1 MHLFNSTSQL
11 VWTALNKS
19 LAIIEFG
26 MDGVVLQANE
36 NFCRLMGYAPSEIVG
51 SHHSMFVDKSEALSP
66 DYRDFWAKLNKGEFD
81 HRLYKRIAKNGREV
95 WIEAS
100 YNPIM
105 RSGRPIKVVKVASD
119 VTERQIRSADHA
131 GKIKAI
137 QRAQAVIEFTPQG
150 EILDANKNF
159 LDAMGYTTVD
169 EIRGRH
175 HSMFCAANYTETEE
189 YRSFWNRLGQGSYI
203 SDEFLRIGKNG
214 KRVYIQATY
223 NPIFDAAGK
232 VCKVV
237 KFATDVSLRVQDVE
251 ALAQALRGL
260 SVGDLTQRLD
270 VPFIHALEPLRTD
283 FNLLTEKLHDSMSA
297 IAENAS
303 AIAAASQQIR
313 NASDDLYR
321 RTEQQAASVEETAA
335 ALEEITTT
343 VTDSSQRAHDA
354 GTLARLTKENAERSG
369 MVVGQAIEAMGRIES
384 SAGEIASIIGVID
397 EIAFQTNLL
406 ALNAGVEAARAG
418 DAGKGFA
425 VVAQEVRELAQRSA
439 KAAKEIKG
447 LITASNE
454 HVNHGVA
461 YVNNTGKA
469 LSEIV
474 MQVVQVHSNVAAI
487 VDASREQATGLQ
499 EINTAVN
506 TIDQGTQQNAAMVEE
521 TSAASHSLAME
532 AEQLFQQL
540 AKFRLETKVRHAD
553 RAVPRPRPAAPIKVA
568 EGGQARSNVM
578 RVVGGTAAA
587 ASQAWEDF

>member
-1 MHLFNSTSQL
+1 MQLFNSTSQL
-11 VWTALNKS
+11 VWTALNRS

-26 MDGVVLQANE
+26 MDGVVLGANE
-36 NFCRLMGYAPSEIVG
+36 NFCRLMGYAPAEIVG
-51 SHHSMFVDKSEALSP
+51 SHHRIFVEKSEALSSE
-66 DYRDFWAKLNKGEFD
+66 YRDFWERLNKGEFE
-81 HRLYKRIAKNGREV
+81 HQLYKRIAKDGREV

-105 RSGRPIKVVKVASD
+105 RSGRPVKVVKVAFD
-119 VTERQIRSADHA
+119 VTAREARSHDDA
-131 GKIKAI
+131 GKINAI
-137 QRAQAVIEFTPQG
+137 SRAQAVIEFTPVG
-150 EILDANKNF
+150 EILNANQNF
-159 LDAMGYTTVD
+159 LDVMGYRIE

-175 HSMFCAANYTETEE
+175 HSMFCETGYTKSDD
-189 YRSFWNRLGQGSYI
+189 YRTFWSQLAQGSYV

-214 KRVYIQATY
+214 KKVHIQATY
-223 NPIFDAAGK
+223 SPIFDASGR
-232 VCKVV
+232 VYKVV
-237 KFATDVSLRVQDVE
+237 KFATDVSKRVQEVDS
-251 ALAQALRGL
+251 LADALRAL
-260 SVGDLTQRLD
+260 SAGDLTRHLD
-270 VPFIHALEPLRTD
+270 VPFIQALEPLRTD
-283 FNLLTEKLHDSMSA
+283 FNLVTKKLHDSMSA

-343 VTDSSQRAHDA
+343 VTDSSQRAQEA
-354 GTLARLTKENAERSG
+354 GTLARMTKENAERSG
-369 MVVGQAIEAMGRIES
+369 VVVGQAIEAMGRIES

-418 DAGKGFA
+418 EAGKGFA

-469 LSEIV
+469 LAEIV
-474 MQVVQVHSNVAAI
+474 TQVLQVDSNVAVI
-487 VDASREQATGLQ
+487 VEASREQATGLQ

-521 TSAASHSLAME
+521 TSAASHSLAQE
-532 AEQLFQQL
+532 ADELFQQL
-540 AKFRLETKVRHAD
+540 NKFRFDSSILQRDRLVPATRQAPQSRLSDERRPGPKLVRTVLGNKAL
-553 RAVPRPRPAAPIKVA
+553 AT
-568 EGGQARSNVM
+568 E
-578 RVVGGTAAA
+578 
-587 ASQAWEDF
+587 AWEDF

>member
-1 MHLFNSTSQL
+1 MQIFSSTSQL
-11 VWTALNKS
+11 IWTALNKS

-26 MDGVVLQANE
+26 MDGLVLQANE
-36 NFCRLMGYAPSEIVG
+36 NFCGLMGYAPRDIVG
-51 SHHSMFVDKSEALSP
+51 AHHSMFVDKSEALSP
-66 DYRDFWAKLNKGEFD
+66 EYRDFWAKLNKGEFD
-81 HRLYKRIAKNGREV
+81 HRLYKRVAKNGREV

-105 RSGRPIKVVKVASD
+105 RSGRPVKVVKVASD
-119 VTERQIRSADHA
+119 VTERQLRSADHA
-131 GKIKAI
+131 GKINAI
-137 QRAQAVIEFTPQG
+137 DRAQAVIEFTPLG
-150 EILDANKNF
+150 EILDANQNF
-159 LDAMGYTTVD
+159 LDAMGYTLE

-175 HSMFCAANYTETEE
+175 HSIFCQASYTESED
-189 YRSFWNRLGQGSYI
+189 YRTFWSRLAQGSYI
-203 SDEFLRIGKNG
+203 SDEFLRIGKNS

-223 NPIFDAAGK
+223 NPIFDASGR
-232 VCKVV
+232 VYKVV
-237 KFATDVSLRVQDVE
+237 KFATDVSQRVQDVE
-251 ALAQALRGL
+251 ALAQALRQL
-260 SVGDLTQRLD
+260 SVGDLTQRLET
-270 VPFIHALEPLRTD
+270 PFIRALEPLRTD
-283 FNLLTEKLHDSMSA
+283 FNLVTLKLHDSMSA

-343 VTDSSQRAHDA
+343 VTDSSQRAHEA

-369 MVVGQAIEAMGRIES
+369 VVVGQAIEAMGRIES
-384 SAGEIASIIGVID
+384 SASEIASIIGVID

-418 DAGKGFA
+418 EAGKGFA

-474 MQVVQVHSNVAAI
+474 TQVVQVDSNVAAI
-487 VDASREQATGLQ
+487 VEASREQATGLQ

-521 TSAASHSLAME
+521 TSAASHSLAKE
-532 AEQLFQQL
+532 AEELFQQL
-540 AKFRLETKVRHAD
+540 GKFRLDEGGRSRD
-553 RAVPRPRPAAPIKVA
+553 RAVPTMQHTNQPKVGETRRRGPKLVRTISGGNALAA
-568 EGGQARSNVM
+568 E
-578 RVVGGTAAA
+578 
-587 ASQAWEDF
+587 AWEDF

>member
-1 MHLFNSTSQL
+1 MQIFNSTSQL
-11 VWTALNKS
+11 VWTAVNKS

-36 NFCRLMGYAPSEIVG
+36 NFCGLMGYKPHEIVG
-51 SHHSMFVDKSEALSP
+51 SHHSMFIDQAEALSP
-66 DYRDFWAKLNKGEFD
+66 EYRDFWAKLNRGEFD
-81 HRLYKRIAKNGREV
+81 HRLYKRVAKNGREV

-105 RSGRPIKVVKVASD
+105 RSGRPVKVVKVATD
-119 VTERQIRSADHA
+119 VTERQLRSADHA
-131 GKIKAI
+131 GKINAI
-137 QRAQAVIEFTPQG
+137 DRAQGVIEFTPLG
-150 EILDANKNF
+150 EILDANRNF
-159 LDAMGYTTVD
+159 LDAMGYTIE

-175 HSMFCAANYTETEE
+175 HSMFCQASYVESED
-189 YRSFWNRLGQGSYI
+189 YRNFWSRLAQGSYI

-214 KRVYIQATY
+214 RKVYIQATY
-223 NPIFDAAGK
+223 NPIFDASGS
-232 VCKVV
+232 VYKVV
-237 KFATDVSLRVQDVE
+237 KFATDVSQRVQDVE
-251 ALAQALRGL
+251 ALAQALRQL
-260 SVGDLTQRLD
+260 SVGDLTQRLGT
-270 VPFIHALEPLRTD
+270 PFIRALEPLRTD
-283 FNLLTEKLHDSMSA
+283 FNLVTRKLHDSMSA

-343 VTDSSQRAHDA
+343 VTDSSQRAHEA

-369 MVVGQAIEAMGRIES
+369 VVVGQAIDAMGRIES
-384 SAGEIASIIGVID
+384 SASEIASIIGVID

-418 DAGKGFA
+418 EAGKGFA

-447 LITASNE
+447 LIMASNE

-474 MQVVQVHSNVAAI
+474 TQVVQVDSNVAAI
-487 VDASREQATGLQ
+487 VEASREQATGLQ

-521 TSAASHSLAME
+521 TSAASHSLAKE
-532 AEQLFQQL
+532 AEELFQQL
-540 AKFRLETKVRHAD
+540 SKFRLDDGVRSRD
-553 RAVPRPRPAAPIKVA
+553 RAVPAVQRTNQPKIGETRRRGPKLVRTFSGGNALAA
-568 EGGQARSNVM
+568 E
-578 RVVGGTAAA
+578 
-587 ASQAWEDF
+587 AWEDF